1 MVIIIIIID
10 FFQLLSLEILVQLS
24 STHRFSCCYICFIVQ
39 RKKNQYFYLKYK
51 MTYVISKTQNTIRE
65 CLYIIIEYQ
74 WIRQNVNLLT
84 LLEELNFKQENI
96 FRQKIILYVLSK
108 AASATMCFTNKR
120 PGHINVHSCVY
131 TDVKTRVFFL

>member
-10 FFQLLSLEILVQLS
+10 FFQLLSLEILISIVLHAPVFLLLHLL
-24 STHRFSCCYICFIVQ
+24 HRTE
-39 RKKNQYFYLKYK
+39 KKIKYFYLKYK

-84 LLEELNFKQENI
+84 FLEELDFKQENI

-108 AASATMCFTNKR
+108 AVSATMRFTNKR